1 MRKKDKKTLTRI
13 IASALIFTAILV
25 AERLD
30 IIPSLITLKGF
41 DLQSLLLY
49 FIPYAIIGYDIL
61 LRACRNIING
71 QVFDENFLMSIAT
84 VGAFVIGEYSEAVFV
99 MLFYQVGELFQSIA
113 VGKSRRSIK
122 ALLSIRADTAFVM
135 GENGDLLEKPCEEI
149 AVGDI
154 ICVKAGGRIPL
165 DGVITEGKTSINTA
179 ALTGES
185 LPRDVSTGDE
195 VLSGCI
201 NESGFIKIRVVK
213 PFEESTV
220 SKILKLVETSS
231 SNKSKS
237 ENFITKFA
245 RFYTPSVVIAAFIV
259 AIVPPIV
266 LGVDEGS
273 IWKDWI
279 YRAMTFLVI
288 SCPCALVISVPMSY
302 FGGIG
307 AASSQGILIKGS
319 NYLDALSRCDTVVFD
334 KTGTLTEGVFEV
346 SKIETNGIS
355 DLELLSLAAASEKYS
370 THPIALSIRR
380 RCDALELPITPEVNN
395 IEELSGRGVSALY
408 GQKKL
413 LVGNARLMEENG
425 INGIVCD
432 DSVSVVY
439 VALDG
444 DYLGKITV
452 SDKVKS
458 NAKDDIVSL
467 RQAGIKKTVMLTG
480 DRKIEA
486 ARISKEIGIDEY
498 KADLLPADKVGTF
511 ENLLSLDQDKSGR
524 VVFVGDGI
532 NDAPVLAR
540 ADIGIAMGA
549 MGSDAAIEAA
559 DVVLMDDKLKKISDV
574 ILLSRRTRRIVI
586 ENIIF
591 ALGVKVAVLIL
602 GALGIVGLNAAVF
615 ADVGVAV
622 IAILNSMRNLRK

>member
-135 GENGDLLEKPCEEI
+135 GENGNLLEKPCEEI

-245 RFYTPSVVIAAFIV
+245 RFYTPAVVIAAFIV

-273 IWKDWI
+273 IWKYWI

-288 SCPCALVISVPMSY
+288 SCPCALVISVPLSY

-395 IEELSGRGVSALY
+395 IDELSGRGVSALY
-408 GQKKL
+408 GQKKF

-458 NAKDDIVSL
+458 NAKDDIASL

-480 DRKIEA
+480 DREIEA

-591 ALGVKVAVLIL
+591 TLGVKVAVLIL